1 MSRQANSTMIGS
13 FVIGAIVLMIT
24 GLMIF
29 GSGRIFTKL
38 DKHVLYF
45 KGSVKGLNIG
55 SPVMF
60 RGVNIGSVTDILLQF
75 NADDLSIR
83 IPVIVEV
90 DPERFMLQD
99 SEMKRKKGYVD
110 LLIEKGLRAQLQMQ
124 SMVTGLLIINIDFYP
139 EKTAEIVGVKSSYS
153 EIPTIPSNMEALTEK
168 LGSLPIEEL
177 FSKMVKA
184 IEGIGKLVNSP
195 ELMGSV
201 RSFDQALQDIHSLL
215 ANIDKLFTPLAESII
230 NTSESAQDTL
240 ESAQDTLVQFNK
252 TLAMEQG
259 TPAELAAELKDTL
272 ASTREAMNSIRH
284 ITSQDSASVYE
295 LNNTLKELSAA
306 ARSLRFMADYI
317 ERHPE
322 ALIRGKQDSTGE

>member
-1 MSRQANSTMIGS
+1 MSRQANRTLIGS
-13 FVIGAIVLMIT
+13 FVIGAIVLMIA
-24 GLMIF
+24 GLLMF
-29 GSGRIFTKL
+29 GSGRMFTKL

-83 IPVIVEV
+83 IPVIVAI

-110 LLIEKGLRAQLQMQ
+110 LLIKKGLRAQLQMQ

-139 EKTAEIVGVKSSYS
+139 EKTAEFVGAKSSYS

-184 IEGIGKLVNSP
+184 IEGIEKLVNSP
-195 ELMGSV
+195 DVIGSI
-201 RSFDQALQDIHSLL
+201 RSFDQALKDIHTLL
-215 ANIDKLFTPLAESII
+215 ANIDRQFTPLAESLI
-230 NTSESAQDTL
+230 NTAGSAQETL
-240 ESAQDTLVQFNK
+240 ESAQETLVQFTK
-252 TLAMEQG
+252 TVSMEQG
-259 TPAELAAELKDTL
+259 APAELAAELKDTL
-272 ASTREAMNSIRH
+272 ASTREAMNAIKH
-284 ITSQDSASVYE
+284 ITSEDSASVYE

-322 ALIRGKQDSTGE
+322 SLIRGKGDAAGE